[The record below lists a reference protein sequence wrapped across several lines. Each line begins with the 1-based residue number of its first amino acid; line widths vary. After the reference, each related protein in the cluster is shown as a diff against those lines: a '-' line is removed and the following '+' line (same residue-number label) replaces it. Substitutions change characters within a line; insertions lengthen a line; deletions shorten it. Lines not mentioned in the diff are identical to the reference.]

1 LKLQANGATR
11 HETEQLRIRLLPI
24 ETAVK
29 DKLPDCVEA
38 SQKLLEQSMHTST
51 RVAVLET
58 LIDHNT
64 ADVQQLLSRLQA
76 VESSSKEN
84 YGKVSLSSEEIK
96 RLSVLQTQLEDS
108 LKLELTALKNLT
120 GSTSK

>member
-1 LKLQANGATR
+1 
-11 HETEQLRIRLLPI
+11 
-24 ETAVK
+24 
-29 DKLPDCVEA
+29 
-38 SQKLLEQSMHTST
+38 
-51 RVAVLET
+51 